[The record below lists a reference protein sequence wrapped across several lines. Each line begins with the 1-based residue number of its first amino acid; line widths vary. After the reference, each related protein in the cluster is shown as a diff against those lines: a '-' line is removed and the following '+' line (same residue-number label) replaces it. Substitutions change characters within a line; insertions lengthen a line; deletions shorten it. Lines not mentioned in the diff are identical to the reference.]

1 LADSAASG
9 LKGVSSP
16 VSVNCTLPVPYQ
28 VTVNSNLAPDLARL
42 GSTILTLADPRG
54 FAHADA
60 RDLLQS
66 HGQSIRAAQNSEY
79 SLLQPVSLGSPT
91 ALMNAARCS
100 AENAD
105 PGTMTVT
112 VVY

>member
-66 HGQSIRAAQNSEY
+66 HGQSIRAAQNSEVG
-79 SLLQPVSLGSPT
+79 LLRPVSLGSP
-91 ALMNAARCS
+91 AGLIESARCS
-100 AENAD
+100 AEDANPD
-105 PGTMTVT
+105 TINVT
-112 VVY
+112 IVY